1 MDKEYILELYN
12 NLGGESSFGKY
23 SDFEKLI
30 TTDVQYQKDFHSSF
44 GKETLGDFK
53 DFSSLVQ
60 KKNSNST
67 GSQTPKVSQSIPQ
80 PKPSTSVGG
89 KQPQVKPSATSSGG
103 NKPINVVGR
112 KGVRKNKDG
121 TESTHLMAREYVD
134 GKGWVVFPTL
144 FQNTDGSWFDMS
156 KIKEEKGFGD
166 VYKEALKRGEVYEF
180 GDDEKSAIDFADK
193 GNWKNK
199 NSNKTTSNESSDL
212 INKFGLKPGEKIDG
226 VERKAYEAQRNQ
238 PKLSVAKK
246 QDIVETKSVSK
257 GLDKKLDAK
266 YEEISQIPVKQN
278 KQFIQDFR
286 NATAITPDY
295 ESQVRQE
302 VQDELQ
308 GKGVWNTI
316 TQGASN
322 LWNKVVPYIPG
333 APFDEKELEKLKSD
347 VTFLPKAK
355 EEYKNSLLKQGIKE
369 EEITDDILTKGAIEL
384 EVNKRIEDKRLSLV
398 NDYLDSISDEV
409 KDSMEL
415 NTLREK
421 DLKSPEVKRQYDIL
435 LTLDK
440 DLEEDNSELLKLEK
454 IAEEQGGLNEE
465 QLNSYNSILYNVK
478 NKIETRN
485 KLYSSYEKNVS
496 DLTTLEEEYDL
507 FKRSYGFEDKAGKLL
522 NAVADFG
529 LGVSQFAN
537 MVQRG
542 PTQDLIAMELAGIKN
557 NKDKVVAEK
566 LQKQVEDSEN
576 VNDILDYS
584 ADVLISQVPNIAM
597 GYLTGGTSMLVGI
610 GVSSTG
616 NKYSELLQ
624 SNIEGKTDYSKLQLY
639 LASGL
644 YGGAEM
650 LESNTLRMIGGGKR
664 LISKALKNEPSR
676 KLFKESLSTKTFN
689 TGKEFLKNYKGE
701 LKEEFTTF
709 GAQKLT
715 DIVVLDMDS
724 KDVFKNAKEEIK
736 SITKDT
742 GVMVVGLNLFPATMS
757 KVINAFAP
765 KDYTYNLDK
774 NNKRIE
780 ELSKIINNKDASDL
794 ARKEAKESIDKIV
807 KANEEELNKIIKN
820 TSKLSDD
827 LIDKVIELEIDSSNL
842 RNKANEINNDK
853 SLTKKEKESLL
864 LGLKEK
870 FIQNEIL
877 REDIITGRKKS
888 FDILPEEES
897 TKLKIKAAEELK
909 AEAIEGGIEE
919 DKVNIKEEDITKR
932 AIENYEKQPKET
944 TTEKPT
950 EKGPTGQE
958 GDKGVVTTQEQ
969 EGGVVQEEEVSLKNK
984 EADIEKRR
992 QKELDDLE
1000 FKFGGWAVQNSE
1012 VEAELMTGQ
1021 DGKQVVTVALKS
1033 NTNTGYKNSPAL
1045 SGRFDTRQEAKDFIE
1060 EVVKPKITEKI
1071 NAKYD
1076 AELNNIKTEQD
1087 AIQEQ
1092 STSKVPVQ
1100 SETAIGEE
1108 VEQGKSESKPESVT
1122 KEEIVPGSKSVVS
1135 GVEITYPTIEQE
1147 TERKEAR
1154 SKTEYVEEASKDLD
1168 VEDTTVMSKELDGEF
1183 GILTAEN
1190 PMAKPLTEA
1199 ENVALNKKAK
1209 QWLESRGYKPRRL
1222 TGKYAQAENSFFVPN
1237 LSKADAIAFAKEFN
1251 QDSVAH
1257 SEGLIYQDGSMN
1269 PRVKSDD
1276 DFSFSESY
1284 DSNSDNV
1291 SVVKTKDGLKTFSVG
1306 YNFNQ
1311 KVGPNQNSVTI
1322 SPTDINIDEKV
1333 EGTSNKRIAKIAVKA
1348 AKALYKVLPN
1358 VRIVLHN
1365 TNDSFVGI
1373 SGESKNQSSSG
1384 LYQNGEIH
1392 INLEKANRR
1401 TVAHEVFHAILLD
1414 KVKTDSKAAD
1424 VTKKMIEALTPMLDK
1439 NKALKQRLQD
1449 FADNYDDNIQNEE
1462 KIAEFVGILASNFD
1476 SLSGRAKEA
1485 IKNWLNSLAKMFGVE
1500 AFESNEVLD
1509 VLNTIAKSVA
1519 TGKEISLSETDI
1531 FDTGSI
1537 VERPSDFLRKQKV
1550 GSFDVIYTEQEKID
1564 KLVEDGL
1571 ITEPE
1576 DTSFMSN
1583 EQVAITSPDDML
1595 VGTISI
1601 DGKQIFEGGGGVFFV
1616 TKYGD
1621 VWASGKEG
1629 TANTLATAINNS
1641 LKNNKSG
1648 KGYLVLTKGSDS
1660 KLISS
1665 VSGVNSSLSV
1675 LETILDKGLISLSDF
1690 RKAVSES
1697 VKKEVFNISVNDQVK
1712 KYKKDNKLSKGDKIP
1727 AIAMQSIKEKAKKVS
1742 ESSKGFIKL
1751 SSESKQLKSD
1761 IESYFSD
1768 PSTST
1773 FETRGNVIKDLIGIL
1788 SQSKSVKDNSKKII
1802 DLLGGDSS
1810 KKLGKDKTK
1819 NSESLTDLIAGVAS
1833 EKLTKGLNVGDVYA
1847 IIEVNG
1853 EVVVK
1858 EDSHPSYPFHVVQ
1871 KDGKKPILHLPKL
1884 RENGSKTITT
1894 SSGKPY
1900 SVGQVSIMSGK
1911 FNDNATRQQKVKEES
1926 EYQRIAKVKLDK
1938 KEFNAIRAS
1947 LRNTLPDSLTLE
1959 VLDAVAKG
1967 ETLGYDYDMD
1977 LAIEDMI
1984 ENGVSFN
1991 NIANIL
1997 MQDEDFVDKKNITSK
2012 RRAIDYLIRVGDK
2025 GTLFKAAYRQQKS
2038 LPENVSKKL
2047 TETPDG
2053 KFIFK
2058 HFSDERRDVI
2068 KKGQGQNR
2076 ITSTEESSA
2085 LSSVGGIAMFYTMAN
2100 QTESGVGNVEHTV
2113 LVDKNK
2119 VYDIDSDPMGFEAEA
2134 RKRFNEVR
2142 PGQAFTN
2149 NYRGA
2154 FITKIANENGFD
2166 IAVSQWRGGE
2176 LRAQTTLELKPEK
2189 TNTQFKERPLP
2200 TFSVGEVAI
2209 IDGKESVIEKI
2220 EGDRLTYKSVDGTA
2234 SGVTLN
2240 NERNR
2245 RSIIK
2250 IEPSPVAR
2258 KQRAFEKSRKAA
2270 IKNVKGGKYGSLT
2283 NTSKS
2288 NKVTILE
2295 HETMKVKLLN
2305 IAMLFPKIVEKVVDV
2320 DLFNKYKDV
2329 ILSMSGRRLAA
2340 QTTITAQEVAD
2351 LYDQIIDDYTNFSD
2365 VQNAISNGIDINT
2378 LPDEQK
2384 DYYENNEDKFD
2395 KPKVEREKD
2404 IEKSKEEREEL
2415 ENQVVSLVPSI
2426 KHTPKD
2432 YDTKSMSFKIASLLA
2447 DINPLDLKLL
2457 SNSQLENLRRV
2468 LETMSLGEDIPAY
2481 ANDVYQEILSNRNMA
2496 LESNIAD
2503 KYNRTGFNRIPLRRK
2518 LTEMTDAI
2526 RGFFGENAL
2535 TKKSNLESRASRY
2548 PLVLIDT
2555 ANKIFGVL
2563 PKYSDAVLNNYG
2575 AIPIY
2580 KYILSSIEKG
2590 EGALAS
2596 RNEEVAEVF
2605 KKSYDRLSE
2614 KTKDIDESLRKIH
2627 FAFLQV
2633 QAWANPGNKKVK
2645 SGVVSF
2651 TENFKNPDTPYS
2663 DKMKKQYEKFVD
2675 KYKGYSFIKS
2685 NDKLVVLDENGV
2697 DVTTEYFSRE
2707 EMVAYKTIRKEL
2719 DNQKARAEETSL
2731 FNNKN
2736 ALPFVNEYFPE
2747 NNFSK
2752 TASAQSINDDPLSN
2766 NFSKK
2771 PSVKSK
2777 SLLEKTTQ
2785 SHPVMHNP
2793 FAVSLISIKGT
2804 EMQYQL
2810 LNPIQVARKTLKKIK
2825 ENNQKA
2831 IVESTGKEKARY
2843 NELGKVYDNIDGA
2856 IETLV
2861 EHLKGANIGKADALD
2876 NISDILTNTFYIGAL
2891 ASGIRTIPDL
2901 ALNYQHLITAE
2912 PSALLEGL
2920 NQRKVVNRVV
2930 NKINKQN
2937 PDNVYRQIL
2946 KYIEASQINRV
2957 MGVVN
2962 LTSVRS
2968 EFQSEGASS
2977 DIIRKGVE
2985 SDASKVW
2992 NKVTGVFD
3000 PITSK
3005 GKLLN
3010 EALMSVSDNMPALS
3024 FFLGVFSSEFKDA
3037 SGDNF
3042 DWEKAANN
3050 DSSYALDNAG
3060 AIEHAS
3066 MIANF
3071 KLATYLGSKNVS
3083 SKSPVVVSA
3092 MRGQEGKILGKL
3104 KNRANY
3110 MFRQFQMSSTGQFLS
3125 ALNTL
3130 FEVESRQDVSKQVR
3144 IMIGSGLRTSLY
3156 YAISQSIIKGIV
3168 GLILGDDEDE
3178 EIMRKNSNELSN
3190 DDEFIKKLYTL
3201 TESYKEF
3208 KKEVGE
3214 SNPELDFDIAE
3225 VFNADG
3231 KLKGEILDLL
3241 KDKRF
3246 RDLFDANYRFYARE
3260 MFSLKIT
3267 ELSKD
3272 NGLMK
3277 DYKESNVKDIIKRI
3291 DSGDKNI
3298 SQNQLEMRLA
3308 YLNSE
3313 YGRSAINQEDREDY
3327 IEKIEEYLVDTKY
3340 YLLYNRIASNDEFD
3354 NTTPEG
3360 SFKAAALFVTM
3371 DNLLK
3376 HRDNSFMSNWEK
3388 GIVETAIN
3396 VTTGIRGSYPTQAV
3410 SYIVELI
3417 NKKHKESTR
3426 GYYDF
3431 ERDRYNY
3438 STPDIMLSDKAFK
3451 PGKIL
3456 ESLTPPEIT
3465 VLMQGFQRNKVTDVA
3480 LIGLRMPGISDL
3492 NRISGGIKKDNI
3504 YENARGKFVENE
3516 IKQFLEKKL
3525 YLTEKEK
3532 EAKAK
3537 KDAEYKSKLVQDKD
3551 KIRRVTK

>member
-1 MDKEYILELYN
+1 
-12 NLGGESSFGKY
+12 
-23 SDFEKLI
+23 
-30 TTDVQYQKDFHSSF
+30 
-44 GKETLGDFK
+44 
-53 DFSSLVQ
+53 
-60 KKNSNST
+60 
-67 GSQTPKVSQSIPQ
+67 
-80 PKPSTSVGG
+80 
-89 KQPQVKPSATSSGG
+89 
-103 NKPINVVGR
+103 
-112 KGVRKNKDG
+112 
-121 TESTHLMAREYVD
+121 
-134 GKGWVVFPTL
+134 
-144 FQNTDGSWFDMS
+144 
-156 KIKEEKGFGD
+156 
-166 VYKEALKRGEVYEF
+166 
-180 GDDEKSAIDFADK
+180 
-193 GNWKNK
+193 
-199 NSNKTTSNESSDL
+199 
-212 INKFGLKPGEKIDG
+212 
-226 VERKAYEAQRNQ
+226 
-238 PKLSVAKK
+238 
-246 QDIVETKSVSK
+246 
-257 GLDKKLDAK
+257 
-266 YEEISQIPVKQN
+266 
-278 KQFIQDFR
+278 
-286 NATAITPDY
+286 
-295 ESQVRQE
+295 
-302 VQDELQ
+302 
-308 GKGVWNTI
+308 
-316 TQGASN
+316 
-322 LWNKVVPYIPG
+322 
-333 APFDEKELEKLKSD
+333 
-347 VTFLPKAK
+347 
-355 EEYKNSLLKQGIKE
+355 
-369 EEITDDILTKGAIEL
+369 
-384 EVNKRIEDKRLSLV
+384 
-398 NDYLDSISDEV
+398 
-409 KDSMEL
+409 
-415 NTLREK
+415 
-421 DLKSPEVKRQYDIL
+421 
-435 LTLDK
+435 
-440 DLEEDNSELLKLEK
+440 
-454 IAEEQGGLNEE
+454 
-465 QLNSYNSILYNVK
+465 
-478 NKIETRN
+478 
-485 KLYSSYEKNVS
+485 
-496 DLTTLEEEYDL
+496 
-507 FKRSYGFEDKAGKLL
+507 
-522 NAVADFG
+522 
-529 LGVSQFAN
+529 
-537 MVQRG
+537 
-542 PTQDLIAMELAGIKN
+542 
-557 NKDKVVAEK
+557 
-566 LQKQVEDSEN
+566 
-576 VNDILDYS
+576 
-584 ADVLISQVPNIAM
+584 
-597 GYLTGGTSMLVGI
+597 
-610 GVSSTG
+610 
-616 NKYSELLQ
+616 
-624 SNIEGKTDYSKLQLY
+624 
-639 LASGL
+639 
-644 YGGAEM
+644 
-650 LESNTLRMIGGGKR
+650 
-664 LISKALKNEPSR
+664 
-676 KLFKESLSTKTFN
+676 
-689 TGKEFLKNYKGE
+689 
-701 LKEEFTTF
+701 
-709 GAQKLT
+709 
-715 DIVVLDMDS
+715 
-724 KDVFKNAKEEIK
+724 
-736 SITKDT
+736 
-742 GVMVVGLNLFPATMS
+742 
-757 KVINAFAP
+757 
-765 KDYTYNLDK
+765 
-774 NNKRIE
+774 
-780 ELSKIINNKDASDL
+780 
-794 ARKEAKESIDKIV
+794 
-807 KANEEELNKIIKN
+807 
-820 TSKLSDD
+820 
-827 LIDKVIELEIDSSNL
+827 
-842 RNKANEINNDK
+842 
-853 SLTKKEKESLL
+853 
-864 LGLKEK
+864 
-870 FIQNEIL
+870 
-877 REDIITGRKKS
+877 
-888 FDILPEEES
+888 
-897 TKLKIKAAEELK
+897 
-909 AEAIEGGIEE
+909 
-919 DKVNIKEEDITKR
+919 
-932 AIENYEKQPKET
+932 
-944 TTEKPT
+944 
-950 EKGPTGQE
+950 
-958 GDKGVVTTQEQ
+958 
-969 EGGVVQEEEVSLKNK
+969 
-984 EADIEKRR
+984 
-992 QKELDDLE
+992 
-1000 FKFGGWAVQNSE
+1000 
-1012 VEAELMTGQ
+1012 
-1021 DGKQVVTVALKS
+1021 
-1033 NTNTGYKNSPAL
+1033 
-1045 SGRFDTRQEAKDFIE
+1045 
-1060 EVVKPKITEKI
+1060 
-1071 NAKYD
+1071 
-1076 AELNNIKTEQD
+1076 
-1087 AIQEQ
+1087 
-1092 STSKVPVQ
+1092 
-1100 SETAIGEE
+1100 
-1108 VEQGKSESKPESVT
+1108 
-1122 KEEIVPGSKSVVS
+1122 
-1135 GVEITYPTIEQE
+1135 
-1147 TERKEAR
+1147 
-1154 SKTEYVEEASKDLD
+1154 
-1168 VEDTTVMSKELDGEF
+1168 
-1183 GILTAEN
+1183 
-1190 PMAKPLTEA
+1190 
-1199 ENVALNKKAK
+1199 
-1209 QWLESRGYKPRRL
+1209 
-1222 TGKYAQAENSFFVPN
+1222 
-1237 LSKADAIAFAKEFN
+1237 
-1251 QDSVAH
+1251 
-1257 SEGLIYQDGSMN
+1257 
-1269 PRVKSDD
+1269 
-1276 DFSFSESY
+1276 
-1284 DSNSDNV
+1284 
-1291 SVVKTKDGLKTFSVG
+1291 
-1306 YNFNQ
+1306 
-1311 KVGPNQNSVTI
+1311 
-1322 SPTDINIDEKV
+1322 
-1333 EGTSNKRIAKIAVKA
+1333 
-1348 AKALYKVLPN
+1348 
-1358 VRIVLHN
+1358 
-1365 TNDSFVGI
+1365 
-1373 SGESKNQSSSG
+1373 
-1384 LYQNGEIH
+1384 
-1392 INLEKANRR
+1392 
-1401 TVAHEVFHAILLD
+1401 
-1414 KVKTDSKAAD
+1414 
-1424 VTKKMIEALTPMLDK
+1424 
-1439 NKALKQRLQD
+1439 
-1449 FADNYDDNIQNEE
+1449 
-1462 KIAEFVGILASNFD
+1462 
-1476 SLSGRAKEA
+1476 
-1485 IKNWLNSLAKMFGVE
+1485 
-1500 AFESNEVLD
+1500 
-1509 VLNTIAKSVA
+1509 
-1519 TGKEISLSETDI
+1519 
-1531 FDTGSI
+1531 
-1537 VERPSDFLRKQKV
+1537 
-1550 GSFDVIYTEQEKID
+1550 
-1564 KLVEDGL
+1564 
-1571 ITEPE
+1571 
-1576 DTSFMSN
+1576 
-1583 EQVAITSPDDML
+1583 
-1595 VGTISI
+1595 
-1601 DGKQIFEGGGGVFFV
+1601 
-1616 TKYGD
+1616 
-1621 VWASGKEG
+1621 
-1629 TANTLATAINNS
+1629 
-1641 LKNNKSG
+1641 
-1648 KGYLVLTKGSDS
+1648 
-1660 KLISS
+1660 
-1665 VSGVNSSLSV
+1665 
-1675 LETILDKGLISLSDF
+1675 
-1690 RKAVSES
+1690 
-1697 VKKEVFNISVNDQVK
+1697 
-1712 KYKKDNKLSKGDKIP
+1712 
-1727 AIAMQSIKEKAKKVS
+1727 
-1742 ESSKGFIKL
+1742 
-1751 SSESKQLKSD
+1751 
-1761 IESYFSD
+1761 
-1768 PSTST
+1768 
-1773 FETRGNVIKDLIGIL
+1773 
-1788 SQSKSVKDNSKKII
+1788 
-1802 DLLGGDSS
+1802 
-1810 KKLGKDKTK
+1810 
-1819 NSESLTDLIAGVAS
+1819 
-1833 EKLTKGLNVGDVYA
+1833 
-1847 IIEVNG
+1847 
-1853 EVVVK
+1853 
-1858 EDSHPSYPFHVVQ
+1858 
-1871 KDGKKPILHLPKL
+1871 
-1884 RENGSKTITT
+1884 
-1894 SSGKPY
+1894 
-1900 SVGQVSIMSGK
+1900 
-1911 FNDNATRQQKVKEES
+1911 
-1926 EYQRIAKVKLDK
+1926 
-1938 KEFNAIRAS
+1938 
-1947 LRNTLPDSLTLE
+1947 
-1959 VLDAVAKG
+1959 
-1967 ETLGYDYDMD
+1967 
-1977 LAIEDMI
+1977 
-1984 ENGVSFN
+1984 
-1991 NIANIL
+1991 
-1997 MQDEDFVDKKNITSK
+1997 
-2012 RRAIDYLIRVGDK
+2012 
-2025 GTLFKAAYRQQKS
+2025 
-2038 LPENVSKKL
+2038 
-2047 TETPDG
+2047 
-2053 KFIFK
+2053 
-2058 HFSDERRDVI
+2058 
-2068 KKGQGQNR
+2068 
-2076 ITSTEESSA
+2076 
-2085 LSSVGGIAMFYTMAN
+2085 MAN
-2100 QTESGVGNVEHTV
+2100 QVEAGVGNVEHTV
-2113 LVDKNK
+2113 LVSKDK

-2270 IKNVKGGKYGSLT
+2270 INNAKTGKFGSLT

-2288 NKVTILE
+2288 NKATILE

-2305 IAMLFPKIVEKVVDV
+2305 LAMLFPKIVEKAVDV

-2351 LYDQIIDDYTNFSD
+2351 LYDQIIDDYINFSD
-2365 VQNAISNGIDINT
+2365 VQNAIFNNDINS
-2378 LPDEQK
+2378 LSDEQK
-2384 DYYENNEDKFD
+2384 DYYENNKDRFD
-2395 KPKVEREKD
+2395 EPKVEREKD

-2426 KHTPKD
+2426 KDTPKD

-2468 LETMSLGEDIPAY
+2468 LETMSLGEDIPTY

-2563 PKYSDAVLNNYG
+2563 PKYSDAVLDNYG

-2752 TASAQSINDDPLSN
+2752 TASAQSINEDPLSN

-2777 SLLEKTTQ
+2777 NLLEKTAQ

-2912 PSALLEGL
+2912 PSALLEGF

-2930 NKINKQN
+2930 DKINKQN

-2985 SDASKVW
+2985 SDASKLW
-2992 NKVTGVFD
+2992 KKVTGVFD

-3010 EALMSVSDNMPALS
+3010 EALMSVSDNMPALN
-3024 FFLGVFSSEFKDA
+3024 FFLGVFSNEFKDA
-3037 SGDNF
+3037 SGNNF
-3042 DWEKAANN
+3042 DWKKAANN

-3130 FEVESRQDVSKQVR
+3130 FEVESREDVSKQVR
-3144 IMIGSGLRTSLY
+3144 IMVGSGLRTSLY
-3156 YAISQSIIKGIV
+3156 YALSQSIINGIV
-3168 GLILGDDEDE
+3168 GLVLGDDEDE

-3190 DDEFIKKLYTL
+3190 NDEFIKKLYTL

-3208 KKEVGE
+3208 KKEASE
-3214 SNPELDFDIAE
+3214 LNPELDFDIAE

-3231 KLKGEILDLL
+3231 KIKGEILDLL

-3298 SQNQLEMRLA
+3298 SQIQLEMRLA

-3313 YGRSAINQEDREDY
+3313 YGRSAINQEDREGY

-3340 YLLYNRIASNDEFD
+3340 YLLYNKITSNDEFD

-3360 SFKAAALFVTM
+3360 SFKSAALFVTI

-3388 GIVETAIN
+3388 GIVETAVN
-3396 VTTGIRGSYPTQAV
+3396 VTTGVRGSYPTQAV

-3465 VLMQGFQRNKVTDVA
+3465 VLMRGFQRNKVTDAA

-3516 IKQFLEKKL
+3516 MKQFLEKKL